1 MFHSP
6 SLCRILLVLPLL
18 LSCSVLTVSAQTE
31 QNDPDP
37 LRFEDQFASFKNW
50 DSKNSFPEKAIL
62 FTGSSSARMW
72 NTAESFPGYPVI
84 NRGFGGSHIS
94 DVQYYFD
101 DVIAPYHPSVIVLYA
116 GDNDVAAGKPADQIF
131 DDYKQLSDQ
140 IIEEFPDVSLLF
152 VSIKPSS
159 SRWSFWPQ
167 MMEVNNQIEQYS
179 SGNEQLFYVDLAAPL
194 LKSDGT
200 PDDSLFM
207 DDFLHLNE
215 AGYDRWNR
223 SIAPVLQDIWNNRT
237 Q

>member
-1 MFHSP
+1 M
-6 SLCRILLVLPLL
+6 L
-18 LSCSVLTVSAQTE
+18 SVLTVSAQTE

-37 LRFEDQFASFKNW
+37 LRFEDQIASFKNW

-72 NTAESFPGYPVI
+72 NTAESFPDYPVI

-94 DVQYYFD
+94 DVQYFFD
-101 DVIAPYHPSVIVLYA
+101 DVIAPYNPSVIVLYA
-116 GDNDVAAGKPADQIF
+116 GDNDVAAGKSTDQIV
-131 DDYKQLSDQ
+131 DDYKRLSEQ
-140 IIEEFPDVSLLF
+140 IISQFPEISLLF

-159 SRWSFWPQ
+159 SRWSLWPQ

-179 SGNEQLFYVDLAAPL
+179 SVNKQLFYVDLATPL
-194 LKSDGT
+194 LTSDGT

-207 DDFLHLNE
+207 DDLLHLNE
-215 AGYDRWNR
+215 AGYDRWNDA
-223 SIAPVLQDIWNNRT
+223 IAPVLDDIWNNRT

>member
-1 MFHSP
+1 MLHSP
-6 SLCRILLVLPLL
+6 LLRRILLVLPLL
-18 LSCSVLTVSAQTE
+18 LMLSVLTVSAQTE

-37 LRFEDQFASFKNW
+37 LRFEDQIASFKNW

-72 NTAESFPGYPVI
+72 NTAESFPDYPVI

-94 DVQYYFD
+94 DVQYFFD
-101 DVIAPYHPSVIVLYA
+101 DVIAPYNPSVIVLYA
-116 GDNDVAAGKPADQIF
+116 GDNDVAAGKSTDQIV
-131 DDYKQLSDQ
+131 DDYKRLSEQ
-140 IIEEFPDVSLLF
+140 IISQFPEISLLF

-159 SRWSFWPQ
+159 SRWSLWPQ

-179 SGNEQLFYVDLAAPL
+179 SGNKQLFYVDLATPL
-194 LKSDGT
+194 LTSDGT

-207 DDFLHLNE
+207 DDLLHLNE
-215 AGYDRWNR
+215 AGYDRWNDA
-223 SIAPVLQDIWNNRT
+223 IAPVLDDIWNNRT